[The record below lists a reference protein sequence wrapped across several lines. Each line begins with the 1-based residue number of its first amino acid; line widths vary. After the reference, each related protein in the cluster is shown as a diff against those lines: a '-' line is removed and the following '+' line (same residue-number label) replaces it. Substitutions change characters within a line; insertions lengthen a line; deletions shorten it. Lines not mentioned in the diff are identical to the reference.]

1 MAAWNSNWTNIIQI
15 NNNNQFTDNDVLYS
29 TTVNAIVNNIGW
41 LKNKATELENNLNIN
56 KYTVVNGTFA
66 NVSSFND
73 LRVLCIDLITN
84 NNIIGLKVFENI
96 QYVAGDIG
104 NKEIILLQ
112 VRQTDSSTT
121 VYFRRTNLNS
131 YTFTASD
138 FEEQRPKLNNIYYSY
153 LRVNN

>member
-29 TTVNAIVNNIGW
+29 TTVNTIVNNIGW

-84 NNIIGLKVFENI
+84 VNIIGLKVFENI

-121 VYFRRTNLNS
+121 VYFRRNNLNS
-131 YTFTASD
+131 YTITESN
-138 FEEQRPKLNNIYYSY
+138 FEERKSDLNNIYYSY